1 MVIQWIYFRYLI
13 RLLWKLWNE
22 VYGFLKCYIQISPIT
37 LASSKTF
44 DVNSVNSV
52 DEKNKLLLGPKLAN
66 DCYRTL
72 KSQIF
77 LPSDK
82 ILSETNWNLLTTS
95 LWLSFQYRIAKIT
108 FQEYSFKFRFH
119 KFRKVYLH
127 ASWNFYRTNL
137 LILIVIN

>member
-1 MVIQWIYFRYLI
+1 MEIVERSIWIPKMLHPDFSNYTCVEQNLRCYL
-13 RLLWKLWNE
+13 
-22 VYGFLKCYIQISPIT
+22 
-37 LASSKTF
+37 
-44 DVNSVNSV
+44 VNSV

-95 LWLSFQYRIAKIT
+95 LWSSFQYRIAKIT